1 MKTGHFKS
9 PEQNIEGHPHC
20 IRVIDL
26 NLPSPLPHSK
36 TPKFLKNSHDVNLRV
51 LDTKLAICFS
61 DPKGT
66 FFLPQVTVVPWDMRM
81 MMKTP
86 FVTGRLY
93 SDAFKLGL
101 EVRGSSLDSNQ
112 QISNV
117 YNMIY

>member
-1 MKTGHFKS
+1 M
-9 PEQNIEGHPHC
+9 
-20 IRVIDL
+20 
-26 NLPSPLPHSK
+26 NLPSPFPHSK
-36 TPKFLKNSHDVNLRV
+36 TPKFLKNSDHVNLRV
-51 LDTKLAICFS
+51 LDTKLAIFFS

-101 EVRGSSLDSNQ
+101 EVRGSSLDEIFESLLTREKTNQ
-112 QISNV
+112 EMSKV
-117 YNMIY
+117 YNNMIY